1 MEAGGPVLGRVDD
14 AGLARGAD
22 EGEGGGGVVEEGPV
36 ALVELQA
43 GAEHVSLAERGE
55 LVGAEGVAVGAEEG
69 VVRGVRLGV
78 SLDAGDEG
86 AVEDGF
92 EGRGVA
98 GAVAGEELGKG
109 ELAGG
114 GDGWVD
120 FRGDREEG

>member
-1 MEAGGPVLGRVDD
+1 M
-14 AGLARGAD
+14 
-22 EGEGGGGVVEEGPV
+22 
-36 ALVELQA
+36 
-43 GAEHVSLAERGE
+43 SLAERGE